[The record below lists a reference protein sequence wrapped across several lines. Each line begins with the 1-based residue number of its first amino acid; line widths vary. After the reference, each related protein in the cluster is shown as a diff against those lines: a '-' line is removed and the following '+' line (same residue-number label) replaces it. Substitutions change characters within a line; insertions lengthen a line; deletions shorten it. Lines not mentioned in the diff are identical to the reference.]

1 MSVPVCE
8 QETVIQI
15 SRDSDKMEIWTSD
28 TTMMTKLDK
37 LCERSARWTCTSE
50 GKIDGDVVNKE
61 YVADKVLLSLIPN
74 TRKMKP
80 LTEEQ
85 KAQRRALLEKAK
97 RMKHEIH

>member
-1 MSVPVCE
+1 MNIPIYE

-15 SRDSDKMEIWTSD
+15 SRDSDKMKIWTSD
-28 TTMMTKLDK
+28 STMMTRLDK
-37 LCERSARWTCTSE
+37 LCEKSTRWTCTSE

-61 YVADKVLLSLIPN
+61 YIADRALLSLIPN

-85 KAQRRALLEKAK
+85 KAQKRAVLEETRKT
-97 RMKHEIH
+97 RI

>member
-1 MSVPVCE
+1 MNIPIYE

-28 TTMMTKLDK
+28 STMMTRLDK
-37 LCERSARWTCTSE
+37 LCEKSNRWVCTSV
-50 GKIDGDVVNKE
+50 GKIEGDVVNKE

-85 KAQRRALLEKAK
+85 KAQKRAVLEETRKA
-97 RMKHEIH
+97 RA

>member
-1 MSVPVCE
+1 MNIPVYE

-15 SRDSDKMEIWTSD
+15 SRDSDKMKIWTSD
-28 TTMMTKLDK
+28 LTMMTRLDK
-37 LCERSARWTCTSE
+37 LCEKSARWTCTSE

-61 YVADKVLLSLIPN
+61 YIADKALLSLIPN

-85 KAQRRALLEKAK
+85 KAQKRAVLEETRKA
-97 RMKHEIH
+97 RT

>member
-1 MSVPVCE
+1 MNVPIYE

-15 SRDSDKMEIWTSD
+15 SRDSDKMNIWTSD
-28 TTMMTKLDK
+28 STMITRLDK
-37 LCERSARWTCTSE
+37 LCEKSNRWVCTSV
-50 GKIDGDVVNKE
+50 GKIEGDVANKE
-61 YVADKVLLSLIPN
+61 YIADKALLSLIPN

-97 RMKHEIH
+97 KANA

>member
-1 MSVPVCE
+1 MNVPIYE

-15 SRDSDKMEIWTSD
+15 SRDSDKMNIWTSD
-28 TTMMTKLDK
+28 STMITRLDK
-37 LCERSARWTCTSE
+37 LCEKSNRWTCTSV
-50 GKIDGDVVNKE
+50 GKIEGDIVNKE
-61 YVADKVLLSLIPN
+61 YIADKALLSLIPN

-97 RMKHEIH
+97 QAKA

>member
-1 MSVPVCE
+1 MNIPIYE

-15 SRDSDKMEIWTSD
+15 SRDSDKMKIWTSD
-28 TTMMTKLDK
+28 STMMTRLDK
-37 LCERSARWTCTSE
+37 LCEKSSRWTCTSE

-61 YVADKVLLSLIPN
+61 YIADKALLSLIPN

-85 KAQRRALLEKAK
+85 KAQKRAVLEETRKT
-97 RMKHEIH
+97 RI

>member
-1 MSVPVCE
+1 MNVPIYE

-28 TTMMTKLDK
+28 TTMMTRLDK
-37 LCERSARWTCTSE
+37 LCEKSNRWVCTSV
-50 GKIDGDVVNKE
+50 GKIEGDVVNKE
-61 YVADKVLLSLIPN
+61 YVGDKELLSLLPDK
-74 TRKMKP
+74 RKVKP

-97 RMKHEIH
+97 QAKA

>member
-1 MSVPVCE
+1 MSIPIYE

-37 LCERSARWTCTSE
+37 LCKKSTRWMCTSE
-50 GKIDGDVVNKE
+50 GKIDGEVVNKE
-61 YVADKVLLSLIPN
+61 YTGDKVLLSLIPN

-85 KAQRRALLEKAK
+85 KAQKRAIFEETKKA
-97 RMKHEIH
+97 MA